1 MAELVDTIGT
11 VTGSPIA
18 VDNRPALVDRLQHR
32 IMRRSKR
39 FEKKERQRE
48 SMTEIAS
55 IHAREILD
63 SRGNPTVEAD
73 VVLEDGTRGRAAVP
87 SGASTGEH
95 EAVELRDGDKKHYL
109 GKGVLNAV
117 ENVESVIAPELAG
130 MDATNQRLIDATMIS
145 LDGTENKGKL
155 GANAILA
162 VSMACA
168 RAAAESLGVPL
179 YRYLGGVNACVLPT
193 PMMNILNGGAHADNN
208 VDFQEFMVMPVGAE
222 TFSDALR
229 WGTEVF
235 HTLKGVLKKKGYNT
249 AVGDEGGFAPS
260 LKSNLEALEV
270 ILEAIELA
278 GYTAG
283 EQIAIALDPA
293 SSEFYDKTA
302 GRYVFKKSDKSE
314 KTSDQMADYWAN
326 WVRQYPIVSIEDGL
340 AEDDWQGW
348 KYLTEK
354 VGRKIQLVGDDLFV
368 TNVKRLQRGI
378 DEQVGNSILVKV
390 NQIGSISETLDAIEL
405 ARRNGYT
412 AVISHR
418 SGETEDTFIAD
429 LAVATNAGQIKTGS
443 ASRTDRIAKY
453 NQLLRIEEELGQTA
467 EFLGRESLNGGE

>member
-32 IMRRSKR
+32 IVRRSKR